1 MRSHLYSPDIQEDF
15 LGGEKKMKL
24 FRKGQ
29 GATEYLLML
38 AAVLVIVA
46 IAVYYVMGTAGTPT
60 IVASAKLSGNKV
72 WIRGETGCSVV
83 ADWSFEYKGGSTIT
97 EWQSKSGS
105 MGPGD
110 EIELTALA
118 NVVGIGDTVTIRYD
132 TTVKSAVINQL
143 DQWTPLG

>member
-1 MRSHLYSPDIQEDF
+1 
-15 LGGEKKMKL
+15 MKL

-60 IVASAKLSGNKV
+60 IVASAKLKSSDNMV
-72 WIRGETGCSVV
+72 WIRGGTGCSTV
-83 ADWSFEYKGGSTIT
+83 AEWSFSYKGGSVTT
-97 EWQSKSGS
+97 WLSKSGLS
-105 MGPGD
+105 MGPGE
-110 EIELTALA
+110 EIELTGLD
-118 NVVGIGDTVTIRYD
+118 GIKIGDTVTIKYD